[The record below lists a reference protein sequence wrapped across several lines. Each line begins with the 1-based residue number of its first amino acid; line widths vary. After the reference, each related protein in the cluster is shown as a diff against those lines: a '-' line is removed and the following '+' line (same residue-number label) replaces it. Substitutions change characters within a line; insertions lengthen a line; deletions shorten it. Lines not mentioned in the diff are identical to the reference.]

1 MLVSGLSWKIEYDYE
16 NIALMCLF
24 IFDLCHQCLYSYDG
38 LKWRALNGGKPY
50 PTPSVG
56 KNRLM
61 RDPCVC
67 CSPDGMFH
75 MLWTNCVLFLFGKVA
90 ELTNMWLMYCKKS
103 GGWDRFMQWNIL
115 SEYVSILDF
124 RTNEGVMCKD

>member
-1 MLVSGLSWKIEYDYE
+1 MRT
-16 NIALMCLF
+16 ALICLF

-75 MLWTNCVLFLFGKVA
+75 MLWTNCVLFLFGMVS